1 MMAIDINWLGVIVVA
16 VIYCFIIFFWYYPNI
31 FGNTWLKLVG
41 KEGVEKSKIIRE
53 TIIMIFTSFVS
64 VLILEILMDLTG
76 MNDIPSALLLSLL
89 IWIAFIAMVAVNQN
103 IFNDRG
109 VKLFLIEYGAYL
121 VALLVAGVILA
132 VWQ

>member
-1 MMAIDINWLGVIVVA
+1 MAIVINWLAMIVIA
-16 VIYCFIIFFWYYPNI
+16 IIYCFIIFFWYYPSI

-41 KEGVEKSKIIRE
+41 KDGVDKSKIVRE
-53 TIIMIFTSFVS
+53 TIIMVFTSFVS

-76 MNDIPSALLLSLL
+76 MNDIFSSLLLSFLV
-89 IWIAFIAMVAVNQN
+89 WVGFVAMVAVNQN

-109 VKLFLIEYGAYL
+109 IKLFFIEYGAYL
-121 VALLVAGVILA
+121 VAFLIAGILLA

>member
-1 MMAIDINWLGVIVVA
+1 MAIVINWLAVIVIA
-16 VIYCFIIFFWYYPNI
+16 VIYCFIIFFWYYPSI

-41 KEGVEKSKIIRE
+41 KDGVDKSKIVRE
-53 TIIMIFTSFVS
+53 TIIMVFTSFVS

-76 MNDIPSALLLSLL
+76 MNDIISSLLLSFLL
-89 IWIAFIAMVAVNQN
+89 WVGFVAMVAVNQN

-109 VKLFLIEYGAYL
+109 IKLFLIEYGAYL
-121 VALLVAGVILA
+121 VAFLIAGILLA

>member
-1 MMAIDINWLGVIVVA
+1 MLIDINWLAVVVVA

-31 FGNTWLKLVG
+31 FGNIWLKLVG
-41 KEGVEKSKIIRE
+41 KEGVEKSKIVRE
-53 TIIMIFTSFVS
+53 TIIMVLTSFVS

-76 MNDIPSALLLSLL
+76 MHDILSALLLSFLL
-89 IWIAFIAMVAVNQN
+89 WLGFIAMVAINQN

-109 VKLFLIEYGAYL
+109 VKIFLIEYGAYL
-121 VALLVAGVILA
+121 VALLVAGIILA

>member
-1 MMAIDINWLGVIVVA
+1 MAIDINWLGVIVVA

>member
-1 MMAIDINWLGVIVVA
+1 MLIDINWLAVIVVA
-16 VIYCFIIFFWYYPNI
+16 VIYCFILFFWYYPNI

-41 KEGVEKSKIIRE
+41 KGGVEKSKIIRE
-53 TIIMIFTSFVS
+53 TIIMGLTSFVS

-76 MNDIPSALLLSLL
+76 MNDILSALLLPFLL
-89 IWIAFIAMVAVNQN
+89 WLGFIAMVAINQN

-121 VALLVAGVILA
+121 VALLVAGIILA

>member
-1 MMAIDINWLGVIVVA
+1 MAIIINWLAVIVIA
-16 VIYCFIIFFWYYPNI
+16 VIYCFIIFFWYYPSI

-41 KEGVEKSKIIRE
+41 KDGVDKSKIVRE
-53 TIIMIFTSFVS
+53 TIIMVLTSFVS

-76 MNDIPSALLLSLL
+76 MNDIISSLLLSFLV
-89 IWIAFIAMVAVNQN
+89 WVGFVAMVAVNQN

-109 VKLFLIEYGAYL
+109 IKLFLIEYGAYL
-121 VALLVAGVILA
+121 VAFLIAGILLA

>member
-1 MMAIDINWLGVIVVA
+1 MAIVVNWLAVIVIA
-16 VIYCFIIFFWYYPNI
+16 VIYCFIIFFWYYPSI

-41 KEGVEKSKIIRE
+41 KEGVDKSKIVKE
-53 TIIMIFTSFVS
+53 TIIMVFTSFVS

-76 MNDIPSALLLSLL
+76 MNDILSALLLSLL
-89 IWIAFIAMVAVNQN
+89 VWIGFIAMVAVNQN

-109 VKLFLIEYGAYL
+109 VKLFFIEYGAYL
-121 VALLVAGVILA
+121 VALMVAGIILA